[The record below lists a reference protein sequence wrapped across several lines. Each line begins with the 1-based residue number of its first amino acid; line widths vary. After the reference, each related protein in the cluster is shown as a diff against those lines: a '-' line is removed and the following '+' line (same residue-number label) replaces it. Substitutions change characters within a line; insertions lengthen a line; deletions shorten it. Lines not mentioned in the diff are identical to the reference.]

1 MHDLYT
7 KVWKK
12 EHLSNL
18 PEHVPEA
25 VQTEILAVIKTLNQ
39 HYGEHRDVDGDLGGY
54 LAVFPESYPRADYEA
69 LLRRYHLDRQ
79 EPEYAEF
86 LCKKGRVLWIEEL
99 FLCSSDYHLIVI
111 RPAVIETEIKN
122 NNTTGG
128 TNHV

>member
-1 MHDLYT
+1 MYDLYI

-25 VQTEILAVIKTLNQ
+25 VKTEILAVIKTLNQ

-69 LLRRYHLDRQ
+69 LLRRYHLMGQ

-86 LCKKGRVLWIEEL
+86 LCKKGRLLWIEEL
-99 FLCSSDYHLIVI
+99 FLCGSDYHLIVI

-122 NNTTGG
+122 NTTGG
-128 TNHV
+128 TKDV

>member
-1 MHDLYT
+1 MYDLYI

-69 LLRRYHLDRQ
+69 LLRRYHLMGQ

-86 LCKKGRVLWIEEL
+86 LCKKGRLLWIEEL
-99 FLCSSDYHLIVI
+99 FLCGSDYHLIVI

-122 NNTTGG
+122 NTTGG
-128 TNHV
+128 TKDV

>member
-1 MHDLYT
+1 MHDLYI

-12 EHLSNL
+12 EHLESL

-25 VQTEILAVIKTLNQ
+25 VKTEILAVIQTLNQ

-54 LAVFPESYPRADYEA
+54 LAVFPEAYPRAEYEA
-69 LLRRYHLDRQ
+69 LLSRYHLRGQ

-86 LCKKGRVLWIEEL
+86 LCKKGRVLWIEEV
-99 FLCSSDYHLIVI
+99 FLCGSDYHLVII

-122 NNTTGG
+122 NTTRR
-128 TNHV
+128 NQ